1 MTLFIQEV
9 PSLGIERELFR
20 TMNRR
25 EYREIGEWDN
35 TFGAVLFEEFGI
47 ENGGALACGFHLFEA
62 LVLD

>member
-1 MTLFIQEV
+1 
-9 PSLGIERELFR
+9 
-20 TMNRR
+20 MNRR